1 MAEKNYKVRAA
12 HCNWRASE
20 EEIYRTLRR
29 ITDPLHRSWE
39 KLEKADRI
47 VIKFNMMKLLNRIFT
62 TWDGGASWSMTWS
75 HALFCVCC
83 ESEPVRKLLRR
94 IPIPIRAN
102 I

>member
-39 KLEKADRI
+39 KLEKAI
-47 VIKFNMMKLLNRIFT
+47 GL
-62 TWDGGASWSMTWS
+62 
-75 HALFCVCC
+75 
-83 ESEPVRKLLRR
+83 
-94 IPIPIRAN
+94 
-102 I
+102 